1 MRISTN
7 NIGLYSPD
15 HTYQNHDPKV
25 KAEEKLQTDDKI
37 VKLSDTY
44 KGHRAENEISNTKI
58 FSNQELAT
66 LKALFGYENN
76 NNQVLYGSNKLHNVH
91 SGILLDVKG

>member
-1 MRISTN
+1 MRITTN

-25 KAEEKLQTDDKI
+25 KTDEKLQTEQNNVKI
-37 VKLSDTY
+37 ADTY
-44 KGHRAENEISNTKI
+44 KGQKAENEVSHTKI

-66 LKALFGYENN
+66 LKALFGYENK
-76 NNQVLYGSNKLHNVH
+76 NNQVLYGRNKLHNVH